1 MRWKC
6 GIDNLQLQWD
16 KAQTD
21 DLQRE
26 KVQTCKPIRYKLTTL
41 KGNRQTIDS
50 LTSKMKTDNLSLHH
64 IRSILVFFEKGA
76 NRQHTNSKRLGKN
89 DKL

>member
-1 MRWKC
+1 MELTIYNFSEIRRKPMIC
-6 GIDNLQLQWD
+6 Q
-16 KAQTD
+16 
-21 DLQRE
+21 E
-26 KVQTCKPIRYKLTTL
+26 KRCKPIRYKLTTL

-64 IRSILVFFEKGA
+64 IRSILVLFEKGA